1 MIFFAFVALP
11 TITKTENSIKEK
23 ITLSLIP
30 RFSGLFIIAIGILII
45 TGPTLLWFLDDNVA
59 SLTDS
64 TYGKLI
70 LIKIAIAAAMIG
82 FGGMYQIKFLKNMND
97 LEKLNISRKISK
109 PLKFEAGLGIALL
122 AVVALLVNSSLP
134 AGEIQSADAIQG
146 TFGYES
152 VLFSENAKFDVKVLP
167 AGIGSNTISVIVTSY
182 DNKPLADISGLKV
195 KVSNPQKNISPIDA
209 EVTENI
215 QAVSYT
221 HLRAHE
227 TR

>member
-1 MIFFAFVALP
+1 MLGVQTWRLETSPLDVIGTTFGTTWLIRMIITIIIIGLWFWMEKKNEITIKGQIPLFIASLILIATTTMMGHGASTELEAPWILDYSHNLLSSIWIGGVIFFAFVALP

-82 FGGMYQIKFLKNMND
+82 FGGMYQL
-97 LEKLNISRKISK
+97 
-109 PLKFEAGLGIALL
+109 
-122 AVVALLVNSSLP
+122 SL
-134 AGEIQSADAIQG
+134 IHI
-146 TFGYES
+146 
-152 VLFSENAKFDVKVLP
+152 
-167 AGIGSNTISVIVTSY
+167 
-182 DNKPLADISGLKV
+182 
-195 KVSNPQKNISPIDA
+195 
-209 EVTENI
+209 
-215 QAVSYT
+215 
-221 HLRAHE
+221 
-227 TR
+227 